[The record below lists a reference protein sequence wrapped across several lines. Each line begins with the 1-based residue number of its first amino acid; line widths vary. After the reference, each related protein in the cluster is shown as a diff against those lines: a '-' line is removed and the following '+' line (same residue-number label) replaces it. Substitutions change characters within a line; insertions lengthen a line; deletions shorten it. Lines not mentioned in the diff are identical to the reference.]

1 MIIEKHF
8 FAYPSAGWL
17 LGAMLCSTTFLDLPT
32 IDQTTIVCFE
42 SHLICGLGL
51 PPSKFLMSILNY
63 IRCELI
69 HLNLNTIDA
78 LSYISMQCECWLDIP
93 PDTSLFWYFYY
104 SARYERNVFS
114 GIGLTLRSWDAG
126 KVPPKNGFM
135 SRYTMRPNGR
145 TSTFFCRMSRT
156 SGRNLR

>member
-51 PPSKFLMSILNY
+51 PPSKFLMCILNY

-69 HLNLNTIDA
+69 HLNSNTIDA

-104 SARYERNVFS
+104 PARYERNVFS
-114 GIGLTLRSWDAG
+114 GIRLTLRSWDAG
-126 KVPPKNGFM
+126 KCLLKMVSCQDTRCTPMAEQAPSFAAC
-135 SRYTMRPNGR
+135 REQVER
-145 TSTFFCRMSRT
+145 T
-156 SGRNLR
+156 